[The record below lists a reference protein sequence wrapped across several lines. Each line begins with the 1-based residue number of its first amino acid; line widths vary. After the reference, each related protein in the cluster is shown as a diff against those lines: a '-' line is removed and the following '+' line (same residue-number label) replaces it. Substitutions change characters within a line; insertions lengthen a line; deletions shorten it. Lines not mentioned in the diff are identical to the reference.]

1 MTGLS
6 VIGFATLYLALLF
19 AVAWLGDRVSRDK
32 PFLPHGTA
40 RAAVA
45 YALTLAIYNT
55 SWSFYGS
62 VGRASRTGIDF
73 LPIYLAPTLLLLFA
87 QPVIR
92 RIIALSRT
100 QNVTSIADFIAAR
113 YGKSQAVAAFVTLA
127 ALFVMLPY
135 IALQLKAVAA
145 SFDVLTG
152 AVAGNGI
159 TAPFWQD
166 TAFWVATSMALFSI
180 VFGVRHIHAREHH
193 RGLMLAIAFESLVKI
208 ATFLIVAVF
217 IVYGTAGGPGTLF
230 SKAATDARLSHVLDV
245 DLSNPTW
252 ITNTVI
258 SLFAFLCLPHTFH
271 VAFVEVEKIRDASP
285 SAWMYPLYLLILSIF
300 MLPLAIAG
308 LSILGP
314 DVNPDTYMIHLPLA
328 AGSNTMAFVAFIG
341 GLSAATGM
349 IIVAAIS
356 LSTMLCN
363 DVVMPAVMRNR
374 GFNGLDN
381 VGALLLR
388 TRRIAVVLILLLA
401 FLSHRLV
408 DQRFP
413 LTSMGLLSFVGVA
426 QFGPVFLGGLF
437 WSRANKTGALAG
449 MSGGLAV
456 WLYTLVLPSL
466 SPIIETPPQFLAN
479 GPWAI
484 TWLRPQALF
493 GLEWDPISH
502 ATLWSLLVNITLFVF
517 VSLLAR
523 PSTVEQAQARA
534 FTDPL
539 ANAHVSLGRR
549 RAITTLED
557 LRELAVRFAGDIQ
570 GADVFDN
577 YVDARRSG
585 RAPLLDNSGLADLDA
600 VRFVENLIAGAI
612 GGASARVIMAASLQ
626 SASLS
631 RGAAMAMLDE
641 ASEALQFNRKLLEAT
656 LESVPQGICVM
667 NEDLAIAAW
676 NSRFVELLALPDH
689 LMRIGLPLADL
700 IAFNTGRGEYR
711 TQDFPALLV
720 NRDIA
725 GQTWPYIYERHRP
738 DGTVLEI
745 TFDLMPG
752 GGFVA
757 TFLDVTERHRAAEAL
772 REANETL
779 ELRVRE
785 RTEALELA
793 KAEAEQA
800 NASKTR
806 FLAAASHD
814 LLQPLSAARL
824 FVSAL
829 QERLNRG
836 IDDAAARADV
846 DRYTAGAAGALSSTE
861 QLLDGLLDISAL
873 DSRAMKPD
881 IGTFDMHDLLQQLAT
896 EFMPVAQRKGLR
908 LSVVKRRIFV
918 RSDPRLVRRIL
929 QNFLSNAIRYTRTG
943 RIVIGGRRRGN
954 ILRVEVWD
962 TGIGVPPD
970 KQREIFGEFQRL
982 DTGQDHSDKGL
993 GLGLAIVERVSRLLG
1008 LTIGLRSRPGKGS
1021 CFHVDIPIAAH
1032 VDPATRPVQRT
1043 EERRASR
1050 SLRILCVDNE
1060 VSVLEGFQASFSEWG
1075 HTVFLAIGPDE
1086 ALAHPFPPPDLFILD
1101 LHLNDGANGLD
1112 LLESLRK
1119 VFPAETPALLVTAAR
1134 DEAIATRAK
1143 TMGCEILYKP
1153 IKPAALRRFVTSV
1166 ALKMAPSSEKQD
1178 RGPSR

>member
-1 MTGLS
+1 MSGLS
-6 VIGFATLYLALLF
+6 VIGFASLYLVLLF
-19 AVAWLGDRVSRDK
+19 AIAWLGDRASRNN
-32 PFLPHGTA
+32 PFLPYGTA

-73 LPIYLAPTLLLLFA
+73 LPIYLAPTLLLIFG

-92 RIIALSRT
+92 RIVSLSQT

-145 SFDVLTG
+145 SFDVLTE
-152 AVAGNGI
+152 AIASTGI
-159 TAPFWQD
+159 NAPFWRD
-166 TAFWVATSMALFSI
+166 TAFWVAASMAIFSI

-208 ATFLIVAVF
+208 ATFVIVAVF
-217 IVYGTAGGPGTLF
+217 IVYGIAGGPGTLF
-230 SKAATDARLSHVLDV
+230 SQAATDARLSHVMEV
-245 DLSNPTW
+245 DFTHPTW

-271 VAFVEVEKIRDASP
+271 VAFVEIENARDARP

-308 LSILGP
+308 LSVLGP
-314 DVNPDTYMIHLPLA
+314 DVNPDTYMIRLPLA
-328 AGSNTMAFVAFIG
+328 AGSDIMAFVSFIG
-341 GLSAATGM
+341 GVSAATGM
-349 IIVAAIS
+349 IIVAAVS

-363 DVVMPAVMRNR
+363 DVVMPVVLRNN
-374 GFNGLDN
+374 GFNTLDN
-381 VGALLLR
+381 VGTLLLR
-388 TRRIAVVLILLLA
+388 TRRIAVVVILLLA

-413 LTSMGLLSFVGVA
+413 LTIMGLLSFVGVA
-426 QFGPVFLGGLF
+426 QFGPAFLAGLF
-437 WSRANKTGALAG
+437 WPRANKTGALAG
-449 MSGGLAV
+449 MAGGLAI
-456 WLYTLVLPSL
+456 WFYTLVLPSMA
-466 SPIIETPPQFLAN
+466 PILRMPGHFLAE
-479 GPWAI
+479 GPWTI
-484 TWLRPQALF
+484 GWLRPQALF

-502 ATLWSLLVNITLFVF
+502 ATLWSLLVNVTLFVSI
-517 VSLLAR
+517 SLLAR
-523 PSTVEQAQARA
+523 PTAAEQTQARA
-534 FTDPL
+534 FTDPVPD
-539 ANAHVSLGRR
+539 AHASVVRR
-549 RAITTLED
+549 RTITTLED
-557 LRELAVRFAGDIQ
+557 LRELAIRFAGNIQ
-570 GADVFDN
+570 GAEAFDT
-577 YVDARRSG
+577 YVSARRNG
-585 RAPLLDNSGLADLDA
+585 RPPILDNSGLADLDA

-656 LESVPQGICVM
+656 LESVRQGICVM
-667 NEDLAIAAW
+667 DEDLTIAAW

-700 IAFNTGRGEYR
+700 IAFNVERGEYR
-711 TQDFPALLV
+711 TEDFPALLV

-745 TFDLMPG
+745 TFDRMPG

-757 TFLDVTERHRAAEAL
+757 TFLDVTERHRAAQAL

-836 IDDAAARADV
+836 IEDAAARADA
-846 DRYTAGAAGALSSTE
+846 DRYTAGAAGSLSSTE

-873 DSRAMKPD
+873 DSGAMMPD
-881 IGTFDMHDLLQQLAT
+881 IGTFDMDDLLQQLAT
-896 EFMPVAQRKGLR
+896 EFMPVAQGKGLR

-918 RSDPRLVRRIL
+918 RSDSRLVRRVL

-943 RIVIGGRRRGN
+943 RIVIGGRTRGN
-954 ILRVEVWD
+954 VLRVEVWD
-962 TGIGVPPD
+962 TGIGVPLD
-970 KQREIFGEFQRL
+970 KQKEIFGEFQRL
-982 DTGQDHSDKGL
+982 DTGQDHSDRGL
-993 GLGLAIVERVSRLLG
+993 GLGLAIVERVSYLLG
-1008 LTIGLRSRPGKGS
+1008 LATGLRSQPGKGS
-1021 CFHVDIPIAAH
+1021 CFYIEIPLAPHA
-1032 VDPATRPVQRT
+1032 DPAVRPAQHRQ
-1043 EERRASR
+1043 ERKANR

-1060 VSVLEGFQASFSEWG
+1060 ANVLDGLQASFSEWG
-1075 HTVFLAIGPDE
+1075 HAVFRATGPRE
-1086 ALAHPFPPPDLFILD
+1086 ALAHASPPPDLFILD
-1101 LHLNDGANGLD
+1101 LHLDGGANGLD
-1112 LLESLRK
+1112 LLENLRR
-1119 VFPAETPALLVTAAR
+1119 VFHPDTPALLVTAAR
-1134 DEAIATRAK
+1134 DEAIAARAK
-1143 TMGCEILYKP
+1143 SMGCEILYKP

-1166 ALKMAPSSEKQD
+1166 AIKSTPPSDKQD